1 MNLLSSLKYYYRNT
15 QIFLIHYFEV
25 YDSQLRRHG
34 YALVTTI
41 ESTQNIFASA
51 LDYFWK
57 MPVMYNR
64 NFKPKIF
71 ADVTMLAK

>member
-1 MNLLSSLKYYYRNT
+1 LNKAKPYPALGL
-15 QIFLIHYFEV
+15 FLTV
-25 YDSQLRRHG
+25 

-64 NFKPKIF
+64 NFKPKTF